1 MPQLVKGGKH
11 VYTWTTIRPTGVI
24 MIPPE
29 VIKDYGLIPGEMV
42 FVFPGSKKSGGF
54 SVVTQRNLK
63 DSLLNP
69 LKRGEEI
76 QEDTIQIANRR
87 IFYITKLGSDEVHL
101 REEALKAFGV
111 REGDHL
117 LVVRGSG
124 LGPSFL
130 KKGPIIDEAKKHSE
144 LPEY

>member
-1 MPQLVKGGKH
+1 MPQLVNGGKY
-11 VYTWTTIRPTGVI
+11 VYSWSTIRPTGVI
-24 MIPPE
+24 MIPLE
-29 VIKDYGLIPGEMV
+29 VIKDYGLIPGERV
-42 FVFPGSKKSGGF
+42 FVFPGSKRSGGF
-54 SVVTQRNLK
+54 SVVPQRNLK

-76 QEDTIQIANRR
+76 QEDSIQIANRR
-87 IFYITKLGSDEVHL
+87 IFYTTKLGSDEVHL

-111 REGDHL
+111 KEGDHL

-130 KKGPIIDEAKKHSE
+130 KKGPIIAEAKKHSE
-144 LPEY
+144 LPEF